1 MSTARE
7 VMAGSGLEDRLMAR
21 QLRVNSSQQATAG
34 PDWIVVDEGLTAPDI
49 SPDFPDA
56 ADYVRFRGIVRAARA
71 DGSGPADVIS
81 ELDQARNLCA
91 KPRFNFEVR
100 SSAGQ
105 ARRPSNTPPLF
116 FLLYRPAVLR
126 AVSRV
131 LSASPTCAG
140 CRHCALLAICSS
152 AGDKFSHTR
161 QRLAPLQP

>member
-1 MSTARE
+1 MSSACYKGERMSTARE
-7 VMAGSGLEDRLMAR
+7 VMAGSGLEDRLIAR

-49 SPDFPDA
+49 RPDFPDA

-100 SSAGQ
+100 SERWAGQ
-105 ARRPSNTPPLF
+105 AP
-116 FLLYRPAVLR
+116 V
-126 AVSRV
+126 
-131 LSASPTCAG
+131 
-140 CRHCALLAICSS
+140 
-152 AGDKFSHTR
+152 
-161 QRLAPLQP
+161 